1 MQYSHSD
8 EAARLEQLRQQ
19 AYEKLNGKPTAA
31 GPGPADQLL
40 HELQVHQVELEM
52 QNQELREAQLALET
66 ARRTYTRLYDFAP
79 VAYFTLDQRGIIRQC
94 NLAAARLLGHD
105 RGWVSG
111 HGLLGF
117 IRKSDRPDF
126 FAFFGQVLAGQ
137 APAPLRVAVFG
148 CEGQARYLRLEG
160 ERLESEAGQVQCLLV
175 AVDVT
180 GQLAAENA
188 LRAEAGLLRE
198 VEEVARTG
206 HYEADLSTLTFRFS
220 DGLFRLFGQAPQS
233 FRPTLAFIDA
243 SSHPDD
249 VPVVRAI
256 LDRAAADKKPY
267 HYTRRIYRPD
277 GQLRVLEAHGK
288 VITGADGQAV
298 KLIGLVQD
306 ITERSQA
313 EETVRQML
321 NGSIAAIV
329 LLESVRDANGQIID
343 FVCRGVNPAAERLTG
358 LSAPQMLQG
367 RFPAWSPGARDDFF
381 DACAQVVETG
391 KMARLEQHQPGA
403 GTWFDVTAVRNGDG
417 LILTFLD
424 ITGQQKAGQE
434 IIRLKEEAA
443 QRATDIYHRLCNAID
458 EGFCIVE
465 LLYDA
470 AGRAYDF
477 RYVDVNPAFEK
488 QAGLKVEPGRT
499 IREYLPNVDPALIET
514 YARIIR
520 SGEPARFT
528 FRAPSTG
535 KWYDLYAAR
544 FGNPQNHQLTIL
556 FTDITG
562 RKEAESQLREFNTQL
577 ENQVAERT
585 RQLRESRDLLG
596 SVFDSSPNSITVLEI
611 LPAEAG
617 RAEDFRILMLNADTE
632 RTTGCS
638 RQELVGKRYAE
649 AFPGVTATGIL
660 RQLQRVARTGEA
672 ADFEQWY
679 EGEGM
684 QHWFRLIVQRVDH
697 LLVVTTEDVTGRKR
711 AEAEIAK
718 TLALLR
724 QAEQVAGM
732 GSWEHD
738 FRTGAFTWSEGMYR
752 LFGLPLGTPVR
763 PEIYLDYVLDADR
776 PVAEKLIHHLRHRP
790 QPLAETFRI
799 GVNGQVVT
807 LKIKA
812 VVLPEAP
819 GQPTRMLGVDMDM
832 SELRRLEDENLKIRL
847 EGQQQLLNA
856 ILEAQE
862 EERRRI
868 SESLHNGVGQILYA
882 TKLSLAGVHPDALP
896 DDPERAAGALQKVEA
911 LLTEAIVET
920 RRVSHELVPTLLKDF
935 GLGRAVT
942 DFCGRF
948 ADTGLAL
955 DCHCLEDR
963 LPQPLETAIYR
974 MCQELINNIVKH
986 AGATR
991 ALLEVTKDKEAVYVE
1006 ARDNGKGLDPGRLA
1020 GHQPGQGIGMRTL
1033 RDRVALL
1040 GGTLAIDTAPGKGT
1054 LITLSIPLG

>member
-1 MQYSHSD
+1 MQYPHSD
-8 EAARLEQLRQQ
+8 EA
-19 AYEKLNGKPTAA
+19 T
-31 GPGPADQLL
+31 
-40 HELQVHQVELEM
+40 H
-52 QNQELREAQLALET
+52 
-66 ARRTYTRLYDFAP
+66 RTYTRLYDFAP
-79 VAYFTLDQRGIIRQC
+79 VAYFTLDGQGIIRQC
-94 NLAAARLLGHD
+94 NRAAARLLGYD
-105 RGWVSG
+105 QGWVTG
-111 HGLLGF
+111 RGLLSF
-117 IRKSDRPDF
+117 IRKSDQPDF
-126 FAFFGQVLAGQ
+126 FAFFGQVLSGQ
-137 APAPLRVAVFG
+137 APAPLRVAFPG
-148 CEGQARYLRLEG
+148 SGGQARYLRLEG
-160 ERLESEAGQVQCLLV
+160 ERLETEAGPVQCLLA

-180 GQLAAENA
+180 GQLAAEND
-188 LRAEAGLLRE
+188 LRAEVGLLRE

-206 HYEADLSTLTFRFS
+206 HYEADLATLSFRFS
-220 DGLFRLFGQAPQS
+220 DGLFRLFGETPQS
-233 FRPTLAFIDA
+233 FQPTLAFIDA
-243 SSHPDD
+243 RSHPDD
-249 VPVVRAI
+249 VPVVKAV
-256 LDRAAADKKPY
+256 LYQAAADKKPY
-267 HYTRRIYRPD
+267 HYTRRIYQPD

-288 VITGADGQAV
+288 VITDADGKAV

-313 EETVRQML
+313 QETVRQML
-321 NGSIAAIV
+321 NGSIAALV
-329 LLESVRDANGQIID
+329 LLQSVRDAAGKITD
-343 FVCRGVNPAAERLTG
+343 FVCQSVNPAAERLTG
-358 LSAPQMLQG
+358 LSAGQMLQG
-367 RFPAWSPGARDDFF
+367 RFPALSPGTRDDLF
-381 DACAQVVETG
+381 DACVEVVETG
-391 KMARLEQHQPGA
+391 KMARLERHYLHGQSGA

-424 ITGQQKAGQE
+424 ITGQKEAGQE

-443 QRATDIYHRLCNAID
+443 QRARDKYHQLYNAID

-470 AGRAYDF
+470 AGRAHDF

-488 QAGLKVEPGRT
+488 QAGLKVEPGKT
-499 IREYLPNVDPALIET
+499 IREYLPNADPALIET
-514 YARIIR
+514 YARVIR
-520 SGEPARFT
+520 TGESVRFT
-528 FRAPSTG
+528 FRAPLTG
-535 KWYDLYAAR
+535 KWYDLHAAR
-544 FGNPQNHQLTIL
+544 FGDPQEHQLTVL

-562 RKEAESQLREFNTQL
+562 RKEAESQLHAFNTRL
-577 ENQVAERT
+577 EKQVAERT
-585 RQLRESRDLLG
+585 RQLQESRDLLG

-632 RTTGCS
+632 RTTGRT

-649 AFPGVTATGIL
+649 AFPGVTTTGIL
-660 RQLQRVARTGEA
+660 AQLQRVARTGEA

-684 QHWFRLIVQRVDH
+684 IRWFRFIVQRVDH

-718 TLALLR
+718 NLALLR

-732 GSWEHD
+732 GSWEYD
-738 FRTGAFTWSEGMYR
+738 LRTGAFTWSEGMYR
-752 LFGLPLGTPVR
+752 LFDLAPGTTVR
-763 PEIYLDYVLDADR
+763 PESYLDYVLEADR

-799 GVNGQVVT
+799 GVNGKIVT

-819 GQPTRMLGVDMDM
+819 GQPTRMVGVDVDI
-832 SELRRLEDENLKIRL
+832 SELRRLEEENLKIRL

-882 TKLSLAGVHPDALP
+882 TKLSLAGVTPDALP
-896 DDPERAAGALQKVEA
+896 QGKEGAAGALRKVEA

-920 RRVSHELVPTLLKDF
+920 RRASHELVPLLLKDF
-935 GLGRAVT
+935 GLARAIA

-948 ADTGLAL
+948 TGTGLTL
-955 DCHCLEDR
+955 DCHCFEDR

-974 MCQELINNIVKH
+974 MCQELVNNIVKH

-991 ALLEVTKDKEAVYVE
+991 ALLEVSKDKDAVYIE
-1006 ARDNGKGLDPGRLA
+1006 ARDNGRGLDPGRLE
-1020 GHQPGQGIGMRTL
+1020 GNQPGQGIGMRTL

-1040 GGTLAIDTAPGKGT
+1040 GGTLEIDTAPGKGT
-1054 LITLSIPLG
+1054 LINIAIPLC